1 VSEIAQPN
9 PFQVTGWAHAL
20 GGLVERHKPTLLR
33 LAALETRLLDE
44 QLAGRPLRAPV
55 YISGLARAGTTILL
69 EILSRH
75 PAVATHQYRDYPLIL
90 VPYWWDRLLRYMETK
105 TAAPRTRAHGD
116 RIQVTQ
122 HSPEAMEEAIWMAFF
137 EHLHDQRVSN
147 VLDRSTSNPAFAAF
161 YREHIGKLLLARGA
175 ARYVSKAN
183 YNVTRFA
190 YLQEVFPD
198 ARFVLPVRQPE
209 THLVSLM
216 RQHRRFCEGLA
227 DNPKGRE
234 HLRRVGHFE
243 FGPERRAINTG
254 PEGRAAGVAEL
265 WARGEEVRGWAR
277 YWASVHGFLAA
288 QLARDD
294 TLRCA
299 VMVLR
304 YEDLC
309 AEPEAT
315 LAALFAH
322 VELEPPAGLIEA
334 YRGKLAAP
342 SYYDQRLTDEE
353 AAIVAE
359 ETAEVR
365 RRFGY

>member
-1 VSEIAQPN
+1 VSEIAQSN

-20 GGLVERHKPTLLR
+20 GGLVERHKPALLR

-44 QLAGRPLRAPV
+44 RLAGRPLRAPI

-90 VPYWWDRLLRYMETK
+90 VPYWWDRLLRHMETK
-105 TAAPRTRAHGD
+105 TAPPRTRAHGD
-116 RIQVTQ
+116 RIQVTP
-122 HSPEAMEEAIWMAFF
+122 HSPEAMEEVIWMAFF
-137 EHLHDQRVSN
+137 ENLHDEGVSN
-147 VLDRSTSNPAFAAF
+147 VLERGTENPAFAAF

-190 YLQEVFPD
+190 YLQEIFPD

-209 THLVSLM
+209 THVVSLM
-216 RQHRRFCEGLA
+216 
-227 DNPKGRE
+227 
-234 HLRRVGHFE
+234 
-243 FGPERRAINTG
+243 
-254 PEGRAAGVAEL
+254 
-265 WARGEEVRGWAR
+265 EVRGWAR
-277 YWASVHGFLAA
+277 YWASIHGFLAA
-288 QLARDD
+288 QLARDEA
-294 TLRCA
+294 LRGA

-353 AAIVAE
+353 AAVVAE